1 MKPYGELFLDA
12 PLAVRETQY
21 SPSSLTNGVYA
32 PFIEEYRARSA
43 NCFRSAPSH
52 RLLRYGPAAR
62 HTVDLFLPGHRANP
76 EPALLVFIHGGYWQE
91 LSREESA
98 FAALDTIANG
108 VGFAVL
114 DYPLAPMA
122 TLDEI
127 VHACREGL
135 SYLVAQSG
143 DLGFSP
149 KRIIL
154 AGSSAGA
161 HLAAMLALRNWRE
174 NGPLRDAIVG
184 TVLVSGI
191 YRLQP
196 LMGTSVDVALGLTP
210 SAADRLS
217 PLLADLN
224 GFPETLIAWGEI
236 ETAAFKQQ
244 SLALAEAINSKGGQ
258 CRSMEIAGRNHFDVI
273 LDLMASD
280 TELGAAVKPLLLC
293 RPPSGS

>member
-1 MKPYGELFLDA
+1 MNDFGDLFLNA
-12 PLAVRETQY
+12 PLAVRETEY

-43 NCFRSAPSH
+43 NCFRNAPSH

-76 EPALLVFIHGGYWQE
+76 ERALLVFIHGGYWQE

-108 VGFAVL
+108 AGFAVL
-114 DYPLAPMA
+114 DYPLAPIA
-122 TLDEI
+122 TLDE
-127 VHACREGL
+127 VVQACREGL

-143 DLGFSP
+143 LGFSP

-174 NGPLRDAIVG
+174 NGPLREAIVG

-191 YRLQP
+191 YMLQP
-196 LMGTSVDVALGLTP
+196 LMGTSVDAALSLTP
-210 SAADRLS
+210 AAADRLS

-244 SLALAEAINSKGGQ
+244 SLALAEAINTKGGQ
-258 CRSMEIAGRNHFDVI
+258 CRTMEIAGRNHFDVI

-280 TELGAAVKPLLLC
+280 TELGAAVKSLLLC
-293 RPPSGS
+293 RLPSGA

>member
-1 MKPYGELFLDA
+1 MNDFGDLFLNA
-12 PLAVRETQY
+12 PLAVRETEY

-43 NCFRSAPSH
+43 NCFRNAPSH

-76 EPALLVFIHGGYWQE
+76 ERALLVFIHGGYWQE

-108 VGFAVL
+108 AGFAVL
-114 DYPLAPMA
+114 DYPLAPIA
-122 TLDEI
+122 TLDE
-127 VHACREGL
+127 VVQACREGL

-143 DLGFSP
+143 LGFSP

-174 NGPLRDAIVG
+174 NGPLREAIVG

-191 YRLQP
+191 YMLQP
-196 LMGTSVDVALGLTP
+196 LMGTSVDAALSLTTA
-210 SAADRLS
+210 AADRLS

-244 SLALAEAINSKGGQ
+244 SLALAEAINTKGGQ
-258 CRSMEIAGRNHFDVI
+258 CRTMEIAGRNHFDVI

-280 TELGAAVKPLLLC
+280 TELGAAVKSLLLC
-293 RPPSGS
+293 RLPSGA